1 MSTQTIVYKGL
12 MLPSA
17 IDQFYLDLK
26 DKKFE
31 AKICLFHQRFSTNTL
46 PRWHLA
52 QPFRLLA
59 HNGEINAIRG
69 NRNWAKARKSKFST
83 ALIPEITTF
92 KNLVNEKGSD
102 SSALDNM
109 IEILVKGGINTFR
122 ALRMVLPPAWQNI
135 HMMDPEIKSFHE
147 YNSMH
152 MEAWDGPAGIVMSDG
167 RWAIC
172 LLDRNGLRPARYQ
185 IDNEGYVTI
194 ASEIGVFPQDESN
207 FITKGRIGAGGIFA
221 IDTETG
227 ELIDQSIIDSKLK
240 EGKPYR
246 AWLRS
251 KAKYLESS
259 LYNYAG
265 SGIKLISSID
275 LNKASKY
282 FMLYTE
288 ERQSV
293 IKPLAMDSSEGTGS
307 MGDDT
312 ALAVVSSMPRQI
324 YDFFRQQFAQ
334 VTNPPIDS
342 LRESAVMSLET
353 CFGPELNIF
362 EETPEH
368 ANRIV
373 TSSPVLSHKK
383 LNTLLKSKRFK
394 SQEFKLVFSK
404 SEALEGALIKLG
416 DKVKSAVKK
425 GNVLIHL
432 IEEISFIPLPA

>member
-1 MSTQTIVYKGL
+1 
-12 MLPSA
+12 
-17 IDQFYLDLK
+17 
-26 DKKFE
+26 
-31 AKICLFHQRFSTNTL
+31 
-46 PRWHLA
+46 
-52 QPFRLLA
+52 
-59 HNGEINAIRG
+59 
-69 NRNWAKARKSKFST
+69 
-83 ALIPEITTF
+83 
-92 KNLVNEKGSD
+92 
-102 SSALDNM
+102 
-109 IEILVKGGINTFR
+109 
-122 ALRMVLPPAWQNI
+122 
-135 HMMDPEIKSFHE
+135 
-147 YNSMH
+147 
-152 MEAWDGPAGIVMSDG
+152 
-167 RWAIC
+167 
-172 LLDRNGLRPARYQ
+172 
-185 IDNEGYVTI
+185 
-194 ASEIGVFPQDESN
+194 
-207 FITKGRIGAGGIFA
+207 
-221 IDTETG
+221 
-227 ELIDQSIIDSKLK
+227 
-240 EGKPYR
+240 
-246 AWLRS
+246 
-251 KAKYLESS
+251 
-259 LYNYAG
+259 
-265 SGIKLISSID
+265 
-275 LNKASKY
+275 
-282 FMLYTE
+282 MLYAE

-425 GNVLIHL
+425 GNVLIHCL
-432 IEEISFIPLPA
+432 LYTSPSPRDRG

>member
-1 MSTQTIVYKGL
+1 M
-12 MLPSA
+12 
-17 IDQFYLDLK
+17 
-26 DKKFE
+26 
-31 AKICLFHQRFSTNTL
+31 
-46 PRWHLA
+46 
-52 QPFRLLA
+52 
-59 HNGEINAIRG
+59 
-69 NRNWAKARKSKFST
+69 
-83 ALIPEITTF
+83 
-92 KNLVNEKGSD
+92 
-102 SSALDNM
+102 
-109 IEILVKGGINTFR
+109 
-122 ALRMVLPPAWQNI
+122 
-135 HMMDPEIKSFHE
+135 
-147 YNSMH
+147 
-152 MEAWDGPAGIVMSDG
+152 
-167 RWAIC
+167 
-172 LLDRNGLRPARYQ
+172 RPARYQ

-227 ELIDQSIIDSKLK
+227 ELIDQSIIDNKLK

-265 SGIKLISSID
+265 SGIKLISSVD

-293 IKPLAMDSSEGTGS
+293 IKPLAMDSIEGTGS

-342 LRESAVMSLET
+342 LRESAVM
-353 CFGPELNIF
+353 
-362 EETPEH
+362 
-368 ANRIV
+368 
-373 TSSPVLSHKK
+373 LS
-383 LNTLLKSKRFK
+383 
-394 SQEFKLVFSK
+394 
-404 SEALEGALIKLG
+404 
-416 DKVKSAVKK
+416 
-425 GNVLIHL
+425 LIH
-432 IEEISFIPLPA
+432 I